1 MADLKGNTTKIRWI
15 RSASLGIFFV
25 IVFPVASFGQRTAD
39 LTMGYVGIDVP
50 QLPAWMAKEAGIFQ
64 KNGLDVQLVNF
75 TGGPTAIA
83 ALISGDVP
91 FTQVSGPSVVSS
103 HLRGSDAVFIV
114 GGTVTLDFWLMSR
127 PDIKTPEQ
135 LKGGAIGIGRFGG
148 VNDSMLRFLLPNLGL
163 VQGTD
168 VSVRQVGGVPV
179 RLAAL
184 EAGQIQASLL
194 SPPITFVALKKGLHV
209 LADLAA
215 LGMVYQ
221 HTTVATTR
229 KFIREHSD
237 TVRRYVRSHVEA
249 VHRLKNDREM
259 GIKVLGKYIRG
270 ISDREV
276 LEKSYDRA
284 VTDNTLPR
292 KQYPTLEGI
301 KVILDGMADQ
311 EPKAKLAKAEEFVDM
326 RFIRELDQSGYIDT
340 LYRR

>member
-1 MADLKGNTTKIRWI
+1 M
-15 RSASLGIFFV
+15 RSVSLGLFFV
-25 IVFPVASFGQRTAD
+25 LLFPVASAAQKTAD
-39 LTMGYVGIDVP
+39 VTMGYVGIDVQ

-83 ALISGDVP
+83 ALLSGDVP

-103 HLRGSDAVFIV
+103 HLRGSDAVFVV

-127 PDIKTPEQ
+127 PEIRTPEQ
-135 LKGGAIGIGRFGG
+135 LRGGTIGIGRFGG
-148 VNDSMLRFLLPNLGL
+148 VNDAMLRFLLPKLGL
-163 VQGTD
+163 AQGTD

-194 SPPITFVALKKGLHV
+194 SPPITFVALKRGLHL
-209 LADLAA
+209 LADVAA

-229 KFIREHSD
+229 KFIRERPE
-237 TVRRYVRSHVEA
+237 TVRRFVRSHVEA
-249 VHRLKNDREM
+249 VHRLKTDREM

-270 ISDREV
+270 ISGRDV

-284 VTDNTLPR
+284 VTDNALPR

-301 KVILDGMADQ
+301 KVILDGLADQ
-311 EPKAKLAKAEEFVDM
+311 ELRAKTARPEEFVDM
-326 RFIRELDQSGYIDT
+326 RFVAELDQSGYIDG
-340 LYRR
+340 LYRRNILEPYRE

>member
-1 MADLKGNTTKIRWI
+1 M
-15 RSASLGIFFV
+15 RSVSIGIFLLF
-25 IVFPVASFGQRTAD
+25 ISPAASFEQRTAN
-39 LTMGYVGIDVP
+39 LTMGYVGIDVQ

-83 ALISGDVP
+83 ALLSQDVP
-91 FTQVSGPSVVSS
+91 LTQVSGPSVVSS
-103 HLRGSDAVFIV
+103 HLRGSDTVFIV
-114 GGTVTLDFWLMSR
+114 GGTVILDFWLMSR
-127 PDIKTPEQ
+127 AEIKTPEQ
-135 LKGGAIGIGRFGG
+135 LRGGTIGIGRFGG
-148 VNDSMLRFLLPNLGL
+148 VNDSILRFLLPKLGL

-194 SPPITFVALKKGLHV
+194 SPPTTFVAVKKGLHV
-209 LADLAA
+209 LADVAA
-215 LGMVYQ
+215 LGMIYQ

-229 KFIREHSD
+229 KFIREHQDS
-237 TVRRYVRSHVEA
+237 VRRYVRSHVEA
-249 VHRLKNDREM
+249 VHRLKTDREM

-270 ISDREV
+270 ISDRDV

-284 VTDNTLPR
+284 VTDNALPR

-301 KVILDGMADQ
+301 KVILDGLADQ
-311 EPKAKLAKAEEFVDM
+311 EPKAKTAKPEEFVDI
-326 RFIRELDQSGYIDT
+326 RFISELDQSGYIDN

>member
-1 MADLKGNTTKIRWI
+1 
-15 RSASLGIFFV
+15 
-25 IVFPVASFGQRTAD
+25 
-39 LTMGYVGIDVP
+39 MGYVGIDVP

-148 VNDSMLRFLLPNLGL
+148 VNDSMLRFLLPKLGL

-301 KVILDGMADQ
+301 KVILDGLADQ
-311 EPKAKLAKAEEFVDM
+311 EPKAKLANAEEFVDM